1 MNAAL
6 GYSEKQTKQ
15 QELVIGPR
23 QTTTDGK
30 DAPRDKQD
38 ADELLGAPVFGQMA
52 AWYLQR
58 EIAPEENPGNG
69 TCLLRIQMQ
78 VSADSWQG
86 KRDVGAIDKRDRV
99 HDKSNGYDTDPSLRR
114 RVPCHPSRSI
124 GLWLKLR
131 HMNQVSARSIFQP
144 GIQT

>member
-1 MNAAL
+1 MIQHPSGKGRGNDHRNRQAEQPKRIGARSFGTGKPVREKNQRCGMNAAF
-6 GYSEKQTKQ
+6 GYSEEQTKQ
-15 QELVIGPR
+15 QEFVIGAG

-30 DAPRDKQD
+30 DAPCDQQD

-58 EIAPEENPGNG
+58 EVTPEENPGNG

-86 KRDVGAIDKRDRV
+86 KRD
-99 HDKSNGYDTDPSLRR
+99 
-114 RVPCHPSRSI
+114 
-124 GLWLKLR
+124 
-131 HMNQVSARSIFQP
+131 
-144 GIQT
+144 

>member
-6 GYSEKQTKQ
+6 SYSEKQTKQ

-52 AWYLQR
+52 ARYLQR
-58 EIAPEENPGNG
+58 EITPEENPGNG

-78 VSADSWQG
+78 VPADSRQS

-99 HDKSNGYDTDPSLRR
+99 HDQSDGNDANPSLGR
-114 RVPCHPSRSI
+114 RVAGHR
-124 GLWLKLR
+124 R
-131 HMNQVSARSIFQP
+131 
-144 GIQT
+144 

>member
-1 MNAAL
+1 MREKNQRCGMNAAF
-6 GYSEKQTKQ
+6 GYSKEQAKQ
-15 QELVIGPR
+15 QELMIGAG
-23 QTTTDGK
+23 QAATDGK
-30 DAPRDKQD
+30 DTPCDQQD

-58 EIAPEENPGNG
+58 EIAPEENPGNR

-99 HDKSNGYDTDPSLRR
+99 HDQCDRDDADPSLGRR
-114 RVPCHPSRSI
+114 RAGHR
-124 GLWLKLR
+124 R
-131 HMNQVSARSIFQP
+131 
-144 GIQT
+144 